1 MPSLPPRAIDRLNTA
16 APLLFVLL
24 WSSSFL
30 AVRVGL
36 RHMSPLMFV
45 ALRMVLAALILSAVM
60 LALRRSWSLPWLTW
74 LHCAVAGVLLHAILL
89 MTAQSAMVHTVAAP
103 IALIQTLNPLLT
115 ALLAWPLLGEKLR
128 PPQILGLALGFA
140 GVLLIVGLK
149 AMHSRAELPGLLAT
163 AAGVCALCGGTLYYG
178 RFCRGVPSLL
188 GAVIQMLTCA
198 MVCLGTALLL
208 ESAWTD
214 WEPAVFASIAWN
226 AVGIS
231 IGGMA
236 LYYLMLSHGTAA
248 RATANFYL
256 VPGVTSLMTWVLL
269 GEILTPLTILGLV
282 TASAGC
288 WLVGRRGTKTAKPA
302 LIPPE

>member
-1 MPSLPPRAIDRLNTA
+1 MNPSDTRPIDRLNAA

-36 RHMSPLMFV
+36 RHMSPLLFV

-60 LALRRSWSLPWLTW
+60 LILRRSWSLPWKTW

-89 MTAQSAMVHTVAAP
+89 MTAQSAMVHTEAAP

-115 ALLAWPLLGEKLR
+115 AFLAWPLLGEKLR
-128 PPQILGLALGFA
+128 APQILGLALGFA
-140 GVLLIVGLK
+140 GVLLILGLK

-163 AAGVCALCGGTLYYG
+163 AAGVCALCAGTLYYG
-178 RFCRGVPSLL
+178 RFCRGVPALP
-188 GAVIQMLTCA
+188 GATIQMLACA
-198 MVCLGTALLL
+198 VVCLGATWLL
-208 ESAWTD
+208 ETVWTD
-214 WEPAVFASIAWN
+214 WDPAAFASIAWN
-226 AVGIS
+226 TVGIS
-231 IGGMA
+231 LGGMA
-236 LYYLMLSHGTAA
+236 LYFVMLTHGTAA

-256 VPGVTSLMTWVLL
+256 VPGVTSIMTWVFL
-269 GEILTPLTILGLV
+269 GESLTPLTILGLV

-288 WLVGRRGTKTAKPA
+288 WLVGRRGPGTAKPA